1 MEQMIGEKLRRAR
14 MRQGLTQEEV
24 ADKIGV
30 SRQTV
35 SKWES
40 DVTRPNMESIRS
52 LCGYFSVDVSIF
64 IDEVPQE
71 CSPAAQFRQ
80 KERALLLSTRK
91 SHLFGRALTFAVLFM
106 LSAFG
111 CFASG
116 AAVLPYC
123 FKDDIIYYGNN
134 YGLSFWHL
142 LAFAVL
148 AVLFAVLAAV
158 HFVRYSKVKIML
170 TEIKEDED

>member
-1 MEQMIGEKLRRAR
+1 METLGDKIRRLRSERKVSQGELAE
-14 MRQGLTQEEV
+14 G
-24 ADKIGV
+24 IGV

-111 CFASG
+111 CFVCG

-123 FKDDIIYYGNN
+123 FRDDIIYYGNN
-134 YGLSFWHL
+134 YGLSFWHFT
-142 LAFAVL
+142 AFGVL
-148 AVLFAVLAAV
+148 AVLFAALAAV
-158 HFVRYSKVKIML
+158 HLVRYSKVKIML